1 VSATTATSPI
11 RTPDLRSTPAMT
23 KRAWWLV
30 GLNLLIPGSAQILA
44 GNRRLG
50 RFGVGSTFLLWGLGI
65 AGLLVWFVAHT
76 VILSIVTNPIGLTV
90 IELVLAAYAVL
101 WIVLTLDTLR
111 LTRLIA
117 TAPVVRPAIAALSI
131 LALIATAGAAG
142 YGAVSAGSARDA
154 VSSIFAGSDMVA
166 PVNGRYNILLLGGDA
181 GPDRTGLRPDSTSVA
196 SIDASTGATT
206 IIGIP
211 RNMEQI
217 QFAKGSPLYG
227 PFPTGYNCG
236 DKCLI
241 DYLYTYGEE
250 HKSLYPNAASKGS
263 SPGIEAMKD
272 AAEGIT
278 GLKIQYYGLIDMQ
291 GFADLID
298 ALGGVTINVPAKLP
312 YGPVTATQPYGTFEA
327 GSQHLNGALALWYG
341 RSRYMGNDYER
352 MARQR
357 QVQEA
362 IVTQFQPSIVVTKFQ
377 DIAKAGAQVVK
388 TDVPSGAL
396 PGFVDLGGKARKL
409 PVTRLELVPPTF
421 NPAKPDYVKLHAAV
435 QASIAP
441 TSATPAP

>member
-1 VSATTATSPI
+1 MSATTATTPI
-11 RTPDLRSTPAMT
+11 RTPDLRSTPTMT

-50 RFGVGSTFLLWGLGI
+50 RFAVGTTFLLWGLGI
-65 AGLLVWFVAHT
+65 IGLITWLLAHT
-76 VILSIVTNPIGLTV
+76 VILGIVTSPVGLTV
-90 IELVLAAYAVL
+90 IQVVLAAYAVL

-117 TAPVVRPAIAALSI
+117 TTPVMRPAIAALAL
-131 LALIATAGAAG
+131 LALVATAGGASYGSVSAASARN
-142 YGAVSAGSARDA
+142 AVSA
-154 VSSIFAGSDMVA
+154 IFAGSDMAA

-196 SIDASTGATT
+196 SIDAVTGATT

-227 PFPTGYNCG
+227 PFPNGYDCG

-241 DYLYTYGEE
+241 DYIYTYADE
-250 HKSLYPNAASKGS
+250 HRSLYPNAGPKGS
-263 SPGIEAMKD
+263 LAGVAAMKD
-272 AAEGIT
+272 AVEGVT
-278 GLKIQYYGLIDMQ
+278 GLKIQYFALIDMQ
-291 GFADLID
+291 GFADLVD
-298 ALGGVTINVPAKLP
+298 ALGGVTVDVPAKLP
-312 YGPVTATQPYGTFEA
+312 YGPVTATKPYGTFPA

-341 RSRYMGNDYER
+341 RSRYMGSDYER

-362 IVTQFQPSIVVTKFQ
+362 ILKQFQPAIVVTKFQ

-388 TDVPSGAL
+388 TDIPSAAL
-396 PGFVDLGGKARKL
+396 PGFVDLAEKARKL
-409 PVTRLELVPPTF
+409 PVTQLELVPPVF
-421 NPAKPDYVKLHAAV
+421 NQVHPDYAKLHAAV
-435 QASIAP
+435 KAATSP
-441 TSATPAP
+441 TTATPAP